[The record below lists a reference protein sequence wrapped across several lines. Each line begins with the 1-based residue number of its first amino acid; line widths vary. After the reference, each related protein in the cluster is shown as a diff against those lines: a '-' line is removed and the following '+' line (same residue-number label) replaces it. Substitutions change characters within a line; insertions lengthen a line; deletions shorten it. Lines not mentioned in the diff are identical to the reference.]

1 LIPENTTGRREEV
14 RGTKKTK
21 QRISVF
27 LTCNADGSE
36 KLEAMVIGR
45 AATPVAFRQAG
56 FVGAKRK
63 NLSVAY
69 RYNSK
74 AWILSGIWYQYL
86 GDLNRKMASQGRRI
100 VLVTDNCP

>member
-1 LIPENTTGRREEV
+1 MPENTTGRKEEV

-45 AATPVAFRQAG
+45 AATPVAFCQARYVEPVAFRQAG
-56 FVGAKRK
+56 YVERRRK
-63 NLSVAY
+63 THRLRAITTP
-69 RYNSK
+69 RP
-74 AWILSGIWYQYL
+74 G
-86 GDLNRKMASQGRRI
+86 
-100 VLVTDNCP
+100 C